1 MWQFRRLNLILIG
14 GPLIIDGGDEGDDVQ
29 VGVVSFGTGCA
40 DADYPGVYARVS
52 APLVLHWIQYQIERC
67 VPSTITPRLMSLPK
81 TLPISLPKSLPN
93 HQLAQSRLRR
103 RMARG
108 ERERRM
114 ITLFHAR
121 MTNKTRRSCL
131 IKPASDGFGVD
142 TVVFSNDVY

>member
-67 VPSTITPRLMSLPK
+67 VHLRLPLLMSLPK
-81 TLPISLPKSLPN
+81 TLPISLPKSLPESPTRAKSSKKKN
-93 HQLAQSRLRR
+93 GKGGKGKKDDNIVSRKNDKQN
-103 RMARG
+103 
-108 ERERRM
+108 EKK
-114 ITLFHAR
+114 LF
-121 MTNKTRRSCL
+121 
-131 IKPASDGFGVD
+131 D
-142 TVVFSNDVY
+142 